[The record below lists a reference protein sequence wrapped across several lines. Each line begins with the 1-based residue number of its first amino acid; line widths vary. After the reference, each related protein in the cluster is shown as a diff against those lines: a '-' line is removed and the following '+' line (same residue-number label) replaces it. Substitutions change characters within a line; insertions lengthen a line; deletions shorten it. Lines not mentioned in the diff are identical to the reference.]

1 MYIYNIIYVYNI
13 HNKYT
18 HTHTHTHTHTQYAAA
33 RQVQERLGDKQLYGV
48 VSNAGLFYLYI
59 RSLLPL

>member
-1 MYIYNIIYVYNI
+1 MYIIYITN
-13 HNKYT
+13 T
-18 HTHTHTHTHTQYAAA
+18 RTHTHTHTHTQYAAA